1 MWSLLIVTLPTE
13 PKAVRQRIWR
23 SLKALGC
30 VALRDGAY
38 LLPMA
43 QAALLEG
50 LAAEV
55 QTHGGNA
62 QVWALAPRDEA
73 QQAQVLTQFDRAA
86 AYVQWHSQAAALQA
100 ELPALDETEARR
112 RLRAVAEAL
121 QALQRIDYYPGS
133 AAAQADTELQA
144 LRLALQAQLA
154 PGEPRARSGPA
165 LPRLKLA
172 PYQARRWA
180 TRARPWVDRLA
191 SAWLIRRFIDPQA
204 VFVWLPAGRQPP
216 RTPRGALGFDYD
228 GARFTH
234 VGSRVTFEVLMA
246 SFGLEAD
253 PALQRLAA
261 LVHFLDAGGIPVPQ
275 AAGLAAVLV
284 GLRALHDDDD
294 GLLAAASAVFD
305 ALHAVPGDPV

>member
-133 AAAQADTELQA
+133 AAAQADTEL
-144 LRLALQAQLA
+144 
-154 PGEPRARSGPA
+154 
-165 LPRLKLA
+165 RLKLA